1 MPGRMTFRQIIGDL
15 VMTHATEN
23 TEENTDNDVT
33 ESEDELVDQARGA
46 VSQCN
51 WIVGECAAKWTRK
64 YARGRTDGDF
74 AALVGLSA
82 DQVYQRRRVWETF
95 GDVSSEYP
103 TLKWSHFYIALRWD
117 DAPECLQWA
126 IENEAT
132 VAEMKA
138 WRRVQRGEDKT
149 EAAPADPWVGDPAIR
164 FVPTEPVAVR
174 DPSEFSGDRPGETNL
189 SPPFDVEPIGT
200 GSAAETISAVAR
212 GSEDH
217 GAGYSPFRKGAGSP
231 APGEASQQTAT
242 LDRPPVDPEQLI
254 KRVSRSLERINAALT
269 PDILAEFRLL
279 PDKDRVRFVKL
290 VGELGTKAAGLM

>member
-1 MPGRMTFRQIIGDL
+1 MVQ
-15 VMTHATEN
+15 AAEN
-23 TEENTDNDVT
+23 TGNKVT

-46 VSQCN
+46 VSRCN
-51 WIVGECAAKWTRK
+51 WTVGECAAKWTRK

-82 DQVYQRRRVWETF
+82 DQVYQRRRVWEAF
-95 GDVSSEYP
+95 GDVADEYP

-117 DAPECLQWA
+117 DATECLQWA
-126 IENEAT
+126 VENQAT

-138 WRRVQRGEDKT
+138 WRRVQRGEDET

-164 FVPTEPVAVR
+164 FVPTEPTAVR
-174 DPSEFSGDRPGETNL
+174 DPKEFSGSQPGGADL
-189 SPPFDVEPIGT
+189 SPPFDVEPSGT
-200 GSAAETISAVAR
+200 GSTAETVSAVAR
-212 GSEDH
+212 GSEDP

-231 APGEASQQTAT
+231 AAEESPQPTAA
-242 LDRPPVDPEQLI
+242 LDRPSLPPTQLI
-254 KRVSRSLERINAALT
+254 KRMSRSLERINAALT

-290 VGELGTKAAGLM
+290 VGELGTKAAGLI